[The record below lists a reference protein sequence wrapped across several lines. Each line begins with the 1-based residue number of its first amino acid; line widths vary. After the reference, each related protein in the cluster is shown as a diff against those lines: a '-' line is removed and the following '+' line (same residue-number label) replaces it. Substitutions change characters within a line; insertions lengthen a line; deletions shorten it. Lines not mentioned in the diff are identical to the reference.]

1 MFRYTCWIL
10 IKVTCGNQERFL
22 VCVPISNT
30 LRNLQHN
37 EENCVCDFIF
47 LLVEGS
53 HVFESPFY
61 RDLISVS
68 VTCMCFRSALCTY
81 GSSSPAHLHV
91 YLRRSDVYVHFQ
103 HLNIA
108 LYIQEGQMFHVH
120 FIEISVTGICLVVLT
135 LVMWGGELCGWFDSL
150 LGQVVQ
156 MPPSLV

>member
-1 MFRYTCWIL
+1 MLMFRYTCWIL

-68 VTCMCFRSALCTY
+68 VTCMCFRSALCT
-81 GSSSPAHLHV
+81 LV
-91 YLRRSDVYVHFQ
+91 VH
-103 HLNIA
+103 H
-108 LYIQEGQMFHVH
+108 LYISMYIYEGQTFMSIF
-120 FIEISVTGICLVVLT
+120 STLT
-135 LVMWGGELCGWFDSL
+135 SPFTFRKARCFMSIL
-150 LGQVVQ
+150 LRFQ
-156 MPPSLV
+156 

>member
-1 MFRYTCWIL
+1 MFMFRYTCWIL
-10 IKVTCGNQERFL
+10 IKVTCGNQERLFLIFL

-81 GSSSPAHLHV
+81 GSSSPVHLHV

-108 LYIQEGQMFHVH
+108 LYI
-120 FIEISVTGICLVVLT
+120 
-135 LVMWGGELCGWFDSL
+135 
-150 LGQVVQ
+150 
-156 MPPSLV
+156 

>member
-1 MFRYTCWIL
+1 MLMFRYTCWIL

-81 GSSSPAHLHV
+81 GSSSGQTFMSIFSTLTSPFTFRKARCFMSIL
-91 YLRRSDVYVHFQ
+91 LRFQ
-103 HLNIA
+103 
-108 LYIQEGQMFHVH
+108 
-120 FIEISVTGICLVVLT
+120 
-135 LVMWGGELCGWFDSL
+135 
-150 LGQVVQ
+150 
-156 MPPSLV
+156 